1 MGFQTT
7 GNGYNNYCEVG
18 LRISGF
24 VPISTE
30 AAIYITNK
38 LVTSV
43 TITVTEK
50 STVAFL
56 GTSDGVMKKVSFFKI
71 DKTYLFFVC
80 HVLPPKWYCGSILR
94 FFISM
99 QCPFVNF
106 YKHYLRL

>member
-1 MGFQTT
+1 MQTT
-7 GNGYNNYCEVG
+7 GNIYNFCEVG

-56 GTSDGVMKKVSFFKI
+56 GTSDGVMKKVSYFKFGI
-71 DKTYLFFVC
+71 TFYKN
-80 HVLPPKWYCGSILR
+80 SILQTFR
-94 FFISM
+94 
-99 QCPFVNF
+99 Q
-106 YKHYLRL
+106 